1 MSEPCTY
8 HFMRLPRRCVPCN
21 DIYQLTLKKSISL
34 KCLEEIIFLK
44 FFSEFD
50 DLFGPYLQ
58 DLAHI
63 RGDLT

>member
-1 MSEPCTY
+1 MSDPCTY
-8 HFMRLPRRCVPCN
+8 HFMRLPRRCAPCN
-21 DIYQLTLKKSISL
+21 DIYHPTLKKSISL
-34 KCLEEIIFLK
+34 KCVEEIIFLK
-44 FFSEFD
+44 LFSERV

>member
-8 HFMRLPRRCVPCN
+8 HFMRLPRCCAPYN
-21 DIYQLTLKKSISL
+21 DIYHLTLKKSISL

-44 FFSEFD
+44 LFSERVN
-50 DLFGPYLQ
+50 LFGLYLK